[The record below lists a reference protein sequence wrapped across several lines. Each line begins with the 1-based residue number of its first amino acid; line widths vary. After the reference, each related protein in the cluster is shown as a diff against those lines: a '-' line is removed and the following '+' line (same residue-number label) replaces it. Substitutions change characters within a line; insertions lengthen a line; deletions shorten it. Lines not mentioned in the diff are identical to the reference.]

1 MKIWECRDL
10 GKAKEFLRMRIR
22 REGQKLVLD
31 QHSYLDKII
40 VRFNMQT
47 SNSAYTP
54 LPYGYEPEENADT
67 ATNTQRLEYQSIIG
81 SLLYIM
87 LGTRPDISFAV
98 IKMAQFS
105 SNPSPK
111 HSDCRG

>member
-22 REGQKLVLD
+22 RQGKTLILD
-31 QHSYLDKII
+31 QHDYLDKII
-40 VRFNMQT
+40 IRFKMQEA
-47 SNSAYTP
+47 NAAHTP
-54 LPYGYEPEENADT
+54 LPYGYEPEENANT
-67 ATNTQRLEYQSIIG
+67 ASDSQRLEYQSVIG

-87 LGTRPDISFAV
+87 LGTQPDISFAV

-105 SNPSPK
+105 ANPT
-111 HSDCRG
+111 